1 MFLRRSTGLFIRYEK
16 LKKKYGNVDTNKI
29 RGYRPYK
36 NASEETDFND
46 ERIELMSAALFQLD
60 MSVFDLVHY
69 IGGPHKATHRNV
81 DEIRR
86 CISHL
91 DDEIIEQYMERIVYG
106 APQVCDAYS
115 SDKNFMAYYKYGNHK
130 SVEKE
135 EEEF

>member
-1 MFLRRSTGLFIRYEK
+1 
-16 LKKKYGNVDTNKI
+16 
-29 RGYRPYK
+29 
-36 NASEETDFND
+36 
-46 ERIELMSAALFQLD
+46 MSAALFQLD

-81 DEIRR
+81 DKIRR

-91 DDEIIEQYMERIVYG
+91 DDKIIEQYMERIVYG

-130 SVEKE
+130 SVKKE
-135 EEEF
+135 EVSFKKQ